1 MAMWSTVHGPVGV
14 LRGVPM
20 VRVAVVIP
28 ARKSI
33 IQTEHTVRAVPV
45 HVTKGIHVHRP
56 AVGITWRVVR
66 PMIVG
71 LRIRIHR
78 VEI

>member
-1 MAMWSTVHGPVGV
+1 MAMWSMVRDPVGV

-33 IQTEHTVRAVPV
+33 IQTEHTVHAVPV
-45 HVTKGIHVHRP
+45 RVMKDIPVHRP
-56 AVGITWRVVR
+56 AMIT
-66 PMIVG
+66 I
-71 LRIRIHR
+71 
-78 VEI
+78 

>member
-28 ARKSI
+28 ARKGI

-45 HVTKGIHVHRP
+45 RVMRGIPVRRP
-56 AVGITWRVVR
+56 AMIT
-66 PMIVG
+66 I
-71 LRIRIHR
+71 
-78 VEI
+78 

>member
-28 ARKSI
+28 ARKGI
-33 IQTEHTVRAVPV
+33 IQTEHTVHAMPV
-45 HVTKGIHVHRP
+45 RVTKGIPVHQP
-56 AVGITWRVVR
+56 AMIT
-66 PMIVG
+66 I
-71 LRIRIHR
+71 
-78 VEI
+78 